1 MGPDEL
7 DRLLR
12 SARRRPLWEEGR
24 ETRTVALDRRAVER
38 LLPHRDPFLFVD
50 VITAIDPEQRA
61 LSGCRYIRSDDPVFA
76 GHFPGDPVYPGVL
89 QVETL
94 GQFGACLIQLSRTV
108 SYRVAGEMEPHRLR
122 ALKVHSALFL
132 AEVPPASH
140 TTSLV
145 KLLDAN
151 DYTALVA
158 GQLAIGETICTLAV
172 MEVYFVGP

>member
-1 MGPDEL
+1 
-7 DRLLR
+7 
-12 SARRRPLWEEGR
+12 
-24 ETRTVALDRRAVER
+24 
-38 LLPHRDPFLFVD
+38 LPHRDPFLFVD
-50 VITAIDPEQRA
+50 EITAIDLEQRA
-61 LSGCRYIRSDDPVFA
+61 LSGRHYVRPDDPVFS

-94 GQFGACLIQLSRTV
+94 GQFGACLIQLSQIV
-108 SYRVAGEMEPHRLR
+108 SYQVPDDTEPHRLR

-145 KLLDAN
+145 KLLDTN
-151 DYTALVA
+151 DYTAVVA
-158 GQLAIGETICTLAV
+158 GQLAIGATICALAV